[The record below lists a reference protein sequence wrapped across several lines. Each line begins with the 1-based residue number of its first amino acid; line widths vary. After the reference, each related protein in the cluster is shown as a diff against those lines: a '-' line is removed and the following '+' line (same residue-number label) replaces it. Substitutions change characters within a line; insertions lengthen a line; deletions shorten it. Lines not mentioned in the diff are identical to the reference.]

1 MRDEDQLGDAVID
14 DVEDN
19 ENDIKESS
27 SRRKSADERLQA
39 RRKLEAVLEEKRLQK
54 ELGEY
59 DF

>member
-19 ENDIKESS
+19 ENDIKESI